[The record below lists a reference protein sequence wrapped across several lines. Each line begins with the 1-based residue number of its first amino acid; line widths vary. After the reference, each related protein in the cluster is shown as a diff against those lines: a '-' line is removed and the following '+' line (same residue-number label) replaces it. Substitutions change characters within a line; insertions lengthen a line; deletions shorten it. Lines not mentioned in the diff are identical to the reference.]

1 VLDCT
6 TEVGRQYLAHEDETA
21 RRVGFKLRCQPV
33 KLGGLATT
41 VDRAFIRDGHIV
53 GLAEIKTRGM
63 SVQELRGFGS
73 YLVTAKKLQD
83 GMDLAR
89 ALGVPYVLIVR
100 TLKDDAVVCWTIS
113 DKTGRQLVKWETNNT
128 VTQAGCNGG
137 TAYRANA
144 YIPLTHMRLL

>member
-1 VLDCT
+1 MLDCT
-6 TEVGRQYLAHEDETA
+6 TEKGQQFLAHEDETA
-21 RRVGFKLRCQPV
+21 RRVGIWLRCQPV

-41 VDRAFIRDGHIV
+41 VDRAFVRDGKIV
-53 GLAEIKTRGM
+53 GLAEIKTRDM

-89 ALGVPYVLIVR
+89 ALGVPYVLFVR
-100 TLKDDAVVCWTIS
+100 LLHDDAIVHFTVS
-113 DKTGRQLVKWETNNT
+113 DATGRQLISWKTNNT

-137 TAYRANA
+137 TAFRKNA
-144 YIPLTHMRLL
+144 YIPLKYMKYM

>member
-1 VLDCT
+1 MLDCT
-6 TEVGRQYLAHEDETA
+6 TKKGQQFLAHEDETA
-21 RRVGFKLRCQPV
+21 RRVGIRLRCQPV

-41 VDRAFIRDGHIV
+41 VDRAFVRDGKLV
-53 GLAEIKTRGM
+53 GLAEIKTREM

-89 ALGVPYVLIVR
+89 ARGVPYVLFVH
-100 TLKDDAVVCWTIS
+100 LLHDDAIVHFTVS
-113 DKTGRQLVKWETNNT
+113 DATGRQIISWKTNNT

-137 TAYRANA
+137 TAFRKNA
-144 YIPLTHMRLL
+144 YIPLKYMKYL

>member
-1 VLDCT
+1 MLDCT
-6 TEVGRQYLAHEDETA
+6 TEKGQQFLAHEDETA
-21 RRVGFKLRCQPV
+21 RRVGIWLRCQPV

-41 VDRAFIRDGHIV
+41 VDRAFVRDGKLV
-53 GLAEIKTRGM
+53 GLAEIKTREM

-89 ALGVPYVLIVR
+89 ALGVPYVLFVR
-100 TLKDDAVVCWTIS
+100 LLKDDVIVFFTVS
-113 DKTGRQLVKWETNNT
+113 DATGRQLISWQKNNT

-137 TAYRANA
+137 TAFRKNA
-144 YIPLTHMRLL
+144 YIPLKYMKYL